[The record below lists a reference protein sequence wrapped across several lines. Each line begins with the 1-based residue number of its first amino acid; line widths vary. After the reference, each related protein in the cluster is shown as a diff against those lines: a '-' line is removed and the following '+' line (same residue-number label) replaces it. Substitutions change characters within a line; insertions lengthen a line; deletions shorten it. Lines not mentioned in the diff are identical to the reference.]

1 MLRRSRR
8 HFAKCSKK
16 RFHHF
21 FVYIISNIQTKSN
34 AFFVYFFVFLF
45 VFLKI
50 DNTVKLLFIFVHLI
64 HHKMDVKYLF
74 KYYKSLIL
82 SITY

>member
-1 MLRRSRR
+1 MFEKTFSSFLCLYNIKHSN
-8 HFAKCSKK
+8 KK
-16 RFHHF
+16 QR
-21 FVYIISNIQTKSN
+21 
-34 AFFVYFFVFLF
+34 FFVYFFIFLF